1 MKETIKRGWTYL
13 GTRIADLIN
22 IKSIVTLMLVGTLC
36 FLAVRQSVT
45 VSTDLIA
52 ATIGSVITYF
62 FTRRNDGEK

>member
-1 MKETIKRGWTYL
+1 MRKAVGKGWSYL

-36 FLAVRQSVT
+36 FLAIRQDVPI
-45 VSTDLIA
+45 STDLIA

-62 FTRRNDGEK
+62 FVRRKDEK